1 MFTSLNRLT
10 DELIEEQY
18 RHWVGFNPNPMQQE
32 MFWQLAASDADV
44 AVLLKSPTG
53 SGKTE
58 AVFVPSLC
66 GRQRLFMIY
75 PARSLVEDQQGR
87 FERIF
92 QRLSAEAGQRYSFVL
107 DTGGDA
113 RRRVFEQGKETTL
126 EQWNPRRHLY
136 DGDVI
141 LTTLDKF
148 LWRFFG
154 FGEQQKS
161 YIFPFRIHYGARR
174 SLFCFDEAHSYDD
187 VAFTNF
193 VRLVK
198 ALYVANLDLVVMTAT
213 MPPAYA
219 QELNFLHTLDFADER
234 RAELESMLKREYPD
248 TTLCYIPKAANSTL
262 AEQMAELAYEHVA
275 NGQRLIITVEAVR
288 DAVTLYQ
295 ILEVEGMDGLFLYH
309 GRLPNYVRQKVY
321 SQLKG
326 RERNNQGYC
335 LVTTS
340 AIEVGCDL
348 NAHVLITEIC
358 NPEQLI
364 QRAGRCN
371 RRGKIPD
378 AQVIVVGDRIHS
390 YTRKMSEEREARFR
404 TALINGS
411 GKPLDT
417 SSLLTHIQKEP
428 TFNYRS
434 EILFDMLYEYVY
446 ESALE
451 NKPLHDR
458 GLIITRSW
466 EPSATLTTR
475 VVTERRGGWL
485 ENAVSVPISRCA
497 TWREE
502 NLATDC
508 RVLIRRYERQQY
520 EYEVRYEEVQEPW
533 HGGWVYFRDIVIEV
547 PRDDFEPRLGHV
559 EIPKVFHRIRND
571 GYRARLKLPLHGDS
585 NVWFNYLDWQ
595 LDRSEPP
602 TEKEQIDE

>member
-1 MFTSLNRLT
+1 MFT

-18 RHWVGFNPNPMQQE
+18 QHWRKLTPNPMQQE
-32 MFWQLAASDADV
+32 MFRQLASPNADA

-58 AVFVPSLC
+58 AVFVPSLY
-66 GRQRLFMIY
+66 GQQRLFMIF

-87 FERIF
+87 FEEIF
-92 QRLSAEAGQRYSFVL
+92 QQQSKETGQRYSLVL

-113 RRRVFEQGKETTL
+113 KRRVFERGKETTL

-154 FGEQQKS
+154 FGEQQKA
-161 YIFPFRIHYGARR
+161 YIFPFRIHYGARQN
-174 SLFCFDEAHSYDD
+174 LFCFDEAHSYDD

-198 ALYVANLDLVVMTAT
+198 ALYVANLNLVVMTAT

-234 RAELESMLKREYPD
+234 RAELEAMLKREYPD
-248 TTLCYIPKAANSTL
+248 KTLRYIPKLANSTL
-262 AEQMAELAYEHVA
+262 TKQMVELVREHIA
-275 NGQRLIITVEAVR
+275 NGQRLIVTVEAVR
-288 DAVTLYQ
+288 DAVKLYQ
-295 ILEVEGMDGLFLYH
+295 ILEAEDLDGLFLYH
-309 GRLPNYVRQKVY
+309 GRLPNYVRQRVY
-321 SQLKG
+321 SQLKQ
-326 RERNNQGYC
+326 RESDNQDYC

-378 AQVIVVGDRIHS
+378 AQVIVVGNRIHS
-390 YTRKMSEEREARFR
+390 YTRKMSEEQEVRFR

-428 TFNYRS
+428 TFDYRA

-446 ESALE
+446 ESTLE

-458 GLIITRSW
+458 GLIVTRSW
-466 EPSATLTTR
+466 EPSVTLTTR
-475 VVTERRGGWL
+475 VVTEKRGGWL

-508 RVLIRRYERQQY
+508 RVLIRRYERQRY
-520 EYEVRYEEVQEPW
+520 EYKVQFEEVQSSW

-547 PRDDFEPRLGHV
+547 PRDDFEPRLGYV
-559 EIPKVFHRIRND
+559 EIPKVFHRVRND
-571 GYRARLKLPLHGDS
+571 GYRARLKLPLLGSS

-595 LDRSEPP
+595 PNRSEPS
-602 TEKEQIDE
+602 TDEEQILDG